1 MTTELAA
8 WIAAD
13 IEAYMR
19 FLDVERGL
27 SPHTLAAYRRD
38 LVQFATFCD
47 RLGLTSLA
55 QVDRR
60 TIRRFLAQLATR
72 GLAPRS
78 SARKLSVVRSF
89 LEDTVRRGLLEAN
102 PAIGVPQ
109 PKRPRSL
116 PRSLP
121 SAALGRLLDALDG
134 TEPVT
139 LRDRALL
146 EVLYGTGLRAAEVA
160 ALRVDDI
167 DEGTFLTVTG
177 KGGRDRAVPV
187 SRTVRT
193 ALARYVAEGRPALA
207 GPHAADALWV
217 GTRGGALDTR
227 GIRRI
232 VRRRAGTFPHALRH
246 SFATHMV
253 ENGADLRTVQE
264 LLGHVELGTTQ
275 IYTSVSRRHLRPTYD
290 RSHPRA

>member
-1 MTTELAA
+1 MPNELAG
-8 WIAAD
+8 WIEAD
-13 IEAYMR
+13 IEAYLR
-19 FLDVERGL
+19 FLDIERGL
-27 SPHTLAAYRRD
+27 SPHTVAAYRRD

-102 PAIGVPQ
+102 PATGVPQ

-116 PRSLP
+116 PKALP

-134 TEPVT
+134 DEPVT

-146 EVLYGTGLRAAEVA
+146 EVLYGTGLRVSEVA
-160 ALRVDDI
+160 SLRLGDI
-167 DEGTFLTVTG
+167 DERPFLTVTG

-187 SRTVRT
+187 SSAVRT
-193 ALARYVAEGRPALA
+193 ALSRYLAESRPALA
-207 GPHAADALWV
+207 GPHAGDALWV

-275 IYTSVSRRHLRPTYD
+275 IYTSVSRRHLRATYD